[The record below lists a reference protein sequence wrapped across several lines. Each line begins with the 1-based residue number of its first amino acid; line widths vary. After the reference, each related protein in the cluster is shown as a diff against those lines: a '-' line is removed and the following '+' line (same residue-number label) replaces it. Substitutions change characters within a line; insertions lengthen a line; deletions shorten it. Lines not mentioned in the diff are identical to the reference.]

1 MITISTSEIVKKP
14 RLISAPD
21 DITLIEDARK
31 HEPRS
36 VLLPYDLYQRIR
48 EKIEDEVYLFNN
60 AKALAKPFD
69 EPEDAIEELGRD

>member
-1 MITISTSEIVKKP
+1 MITVSTSEIVKKP

-36 VLLPYDLYQRIR
+36 VLLPYDLYLRIK
-48 EKIEDEVYLFNN
+48 EKIEDEIYLYNN
-60 AKALAKPFD
+60 AKALSAVFD
-69 EPEDAIEELGRD
+69 EPEEVIGELGRD

>member
-31 HEPRS
+31 HESRS
-36 VLLPYDLYQRIR
+36 VLLPYDP
-48 EKIEDEVYLFNN
+48 EKHRKKHAVKEIV
-60 AKALAKPFD
+60 
-69 EPEDAIEELGRD
+69 

>member
-36 VLLPYDLYQRIR
+36 VLLPYDLYLRIR
-48 EKIEDEVYLFNN
+48 EKIEDEIYLYKN
-60 AKALAKPFD
+60 AKALGVAFD
-69 EPEDAIEELGRD
+69 EPEEAIEELYHD